1 MHNLLTPAG
10 SIRLQERLRKM
21 QTQDLMA
28 AQAEVVS
35 AREEGKLEEN
45 ESYLHAQ
52 EHCRMIEHRISE
64 LSSILETYEVS
75 NETPLTSCV
84 GFGSKVLIEDCNTEK
99 QRWVTLVGEPEA
111 DISIGCISI
120 TSPLGEAL
128 LGAVEGDVVDLAAPK
143 GTTQYEIIQITA

>member
-64 LSSILETYEVS
+64 LSNILETYEVS

>member
-1 MHNLLTPAG
+1 MHNLLTPVGA
-10 SIRLQERLRKM
+10 SRLQDRLRKM
-21 QTQDLMA
+21 QAQDLMA
-28 AQAEVVS
+28 AQAEVVR

-52 EHCRMIEHRISE
+52 EQCRMVERRIAE
-64 LSSILETYEVS
+64 LADILESYEISDAPPPVDS
-75 NETPLTSCV
+75 V
-84 GFGSKVLIEDCNTEK
+84 GFGSKVLIEDCDTEK

-143 GTTQYEIIQITA
+143 GTTQYEIIQISA

>member
-10 SIRLQERLRKM
+10 SARLQERLRKM

-28 AQAEVVS
+28 AQAEVVR

-52 EHCRMIEHRISE
+52 EQCRMIERRISE
-64 LSSILETYEVS
+64 LSDVLNTYEIS
-75 NETPLTSCV
+75 DEPPMTSCV

-128 LGAVEGDVVDLAAPK
+128 LSAVEGDVVDLVIPK
-143 GTTQYEIIQITA
+143 GITQYEIIKITA

>member
-10 SIRLQERLRKM
+10 ATRLQERLRKM
-21 QTQDLMA
+21 QMQDLMK
-28 AQAEVVS
+28 AQADVVQ

-52 EHCRMIEHRISE
+52 EQCRMVERRIAE
-64 LSSILETYEVS
+64 LAEVLETYDVS
-75 NETPLTSCV
+75 DTPPPADRV
-84 GFGSKVLIEDCNTEK
+84 GFGSKVLIEDCDTEK

-111 DISIGCISI
+111 DINIGCVSI

-128 LGAVEGDVVDLAAPK
+128 LGAVQGDVVDLVVPK
-143 GTTQYEIIQITA
+143 GTTQYEILQITA

>member
-10 SIRLQERLRKM
+10 AARLQARLRKM

-28 AQAEVVS
+28 AQAEVVL

-52 EHCRMIEHRISE
+52 EQCRMIERRISE
-64 LSSILETYEVS
+64 LSNVLETYEVTDES
-75 NETPLTSCV
+75 PTTSCV
-84 GFGSKVLIEDCNTEK
+84 GFGSKVLIEDCDSEK

-111 DISIGCISI
+111 DISIGCVSI

-128 LGAVEGDVVDLAAPK
+128 LGAVQGDVIDLVVPK

>member
-10 SIRLQERLRKM
+10 AVRLQARLRKM
-21 QTQDLMA
+21 QTQDLMK
-28 AQAEVVS
+28 AQADVVQ

-52 EHCRMIEHRISE
+52 EQCRMIERRISE
-64 LSSILETYEVS
+64 LSSVLETYEV
-75 NETPLTSCV
+75 TDDPPMISCV

-111 DISIGCISI
+111 DISIGCVSI

-128 LGAVEGDVVDLAAPK
+128 LGAVEGDVVDLVIPK
-143 GTTQYEIIQITA
+143 GTTQYEIIQISA

>member
-10 SIRLQERLRKM
+10 AVRLQERLRKM
-21 QTQDLMA
+21 QTQDLMK
-28 AQAEVVS
+28 AQADVVQ

-52 EHCRMIEHRISE
+52 EQCRMIERRISE
-64 LSSILETYEVS
+64 LSSVLETYEV
-75 NETPLTSCV
+75 TDDPPLTSCV
-84 GFGSKVLIEDCNTEK
+84 GFGSKVLIEDCDTEK

-111 DISIGCISI
+111 DISIGCVSI

-128 LGAVEGDVVDLAAPK
+128 LGAVEGDVVDLTVPK
-143 GTTQYEIIQITA
+143 GTTQYEIIKITA

>member
-10 SIRLQERLRKM
+10 ATRLQERLRKM
-21 QTQDLMA
+21 QMQDLMK
-28 AQAEVVS
+28 AQADVVQ

-52 EHCRMIEHRISE
+52 EQCRMVERRIAE
-64 LSSILETYEVS
+64 LAEVLETYDVS
-75 NETPLTSCV
+75 DTLPPADRV
-84 GFGSKVLIEDCNTEK
+84 GFGSKVLIEDCDTEK

-111 DISIGCISI
+111 DINIGCVSI

-128 LGAVEGDVVDLAAPK
+128 LGAVQGDVVDLVVPK
-143 GTTQYEIIQITA
+143 GTTQYEILQITA